1 MTCLQSLPPETILQI
16 AACSDLSFSCLRHLR
31 LTCRGL
37 AVYIAPLLY
46 RKAVRDHAVL
56 LRLVRNDQSDIIL
69 RVLKSQ
75 IRPNCVAPQHYLDSC
90 LHDALLGGHLKAADV
105 LFGNGAEPVF
115 SIDVANRSEHRETRD
130 WLQVHDAT
138 GLGSLA
144 LAARSRYHMTFWY
157 KDFEPYTSE
166 EEFWIYKKKAMKTI
180 LEKLRSHFGRDSD
193 QYGLKISEAHYLRDE
208 HEDEKKEPMLRH
220 PKYARELDM
229 ALAEAA
235 TADGHSIE
243 LMDFLFGCGATVTC
257 ELTPQLAGHA
267 WHNALNEEIPALFE
281 AKVDL
286 LLRHGVDPTSVW
298 TWEGMRTPIQFF
310 LRKLYRNFQYFE
322 EPGAFTNKVFGYMEY
337 LESRGCLRWPRS
349 TLRSFV
355 LSVGTVQINCI
366 IDYPR
371 AEEHD
376 DMSTTSLIEDATDGR
391 RELELIFKEPDPSL
405 LPLRVA
411 LSNQIA
417 LKHFRDL
424 VILPSPT
431 FREWVDKESMSNAI
445 QDLDRMFRTFSVSS
459 PSVESTRAAED
470 QLSENHP
477 GPEAESSS

>member
-1 MTCLQSLPPETILQI
+1 MTCFQSLPPETILQI
-16 AACSDLSFSCLRHLR
+16 AACSDLSFSCLRHLL
-31 LTCRGL
+31 LTCRRL

-69 RVLKSQ
+69 RVLKCQ
-75 IRPNCVAPQHYLDSC
+75 IGPDCVAPQYYLDSC
-90 LHDALLGGHLKAADV
+90 LHDALLGGHLKAANV
-105 LFGNGAEPVF
+105 LLGNGAEPVF
-115 SIDVANRSEHRETRD
+115 SNDVLNRSEHRETRD

-157 KDFEPYTSE
+157 KDFKPYTSE
-166 EEFWIYKKKAMKTI
+166 EEFWIYKKKAMETI

-193 QYGLKISEAHYLRDE
+193 QYGLKISEAHYLRDK
-208 HEDEKKEPMLRH
+208 HEDEEKEPMLRH

-267 WHNALNEEIPALFE
+267 WHNALNEEVPALFK

-286 LLRHGVDPTSVW
+286 LLRRGVDPTSVW

-322 EPGAFTNKVFGYMEY
+322 EPNAFTNKVFGYMEY
-337 LESRGCLRWPRS
+337 LESRGCLCWPQS

-355 LSVGTVQINCI
+355 LSVGTAQIACTI
-366 IDYPR
+366 GYPR

-376 DMSTTSLIEDATDGR
+376 GMSTSSFVDDATDGR
-391 RELELIFKEPDPSL
+391 RELELIFEEPDQSL

-411 LSNQIA
+411 LSNLIA
-417 LKHFRDL
+417 LKHFRDMGTP
-424 VILPSPT
+424 PSPT
-431 FREWVDKESMSNAI
+431 FREWVGKEAMSNAI

-459 PSVESTRAAED
+459 HNVESIRAVEEQACAS
-470 QLSENHP
+470 Q
-477 GPEAESSS
+477 PESDSS

>member
-1 MTCLQSLPPETILQI
+1 M
-16 AACSDLSFSCLRHLR
+16 
-31 LTCRGL
+31 
-37 AVYIAPLLY
+37 
-46 RKAVRDHAVL
+46 
-56 LRLVRNDQSDIIL
+56 
-69 RVLKSQ
+69 
-75 IRPNCVAPQHYLDSC
+75 
-90 LHDALLGGHLKAADV
+90 
-105 LFGNGAEPVF
+105 
-115 SIDVANRSEHRETRD
+115 D

-157 KDFEPYTSE
+157 KDFAPYASE
-166 EEFWIYKKKAMKTI
+166 EEFWECKKKAMEVI
-180 LEKLRSHFGRDSD
+180 LETLGNHCEREEDK
-193 QYGLKISEAHYLRDE
+193 YGCKIIHRAGAHGMGNDKQSE
-208 HEDEKKEPMLRH
+208 KNQMMSQN
-220 PKYARELDM
+220 PKFARELDM

-267 WHNALNEEIPALFE
+267 WHNALNEEVPALFE

-322 EPGAFTNKVFGYMEY
+322 EPSAFTNKVFGYMEY

-371 AEEHD
+371 VEEHD
-376 DMSTTSLIEDATDGR
+376 NMSTSSFVDDATDGR
-391 RELELIFKEPDPSL
+391 RELELIFEEPDQSL

-445 QDLDRMFRTFSVSS
+445 QDLNRMFRTFSVSS
-459 PSVESTRAAED
+459 PSVDIIRAAED
-470 QLSENHP
+470 QLNENHP
-477 GPEAESSS
+477 RSEDESSS